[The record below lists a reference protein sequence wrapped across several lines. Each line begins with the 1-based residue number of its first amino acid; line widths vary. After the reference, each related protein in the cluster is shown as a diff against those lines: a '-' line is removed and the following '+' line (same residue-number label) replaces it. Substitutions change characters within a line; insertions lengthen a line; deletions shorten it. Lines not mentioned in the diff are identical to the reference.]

1 MKEPLTCPR
10 PGTLLYSL
18 TVSILLLAT
27 NISAADWPEWRGAG
41 RLGIWDELGIVE
53 RFPAEGLIESW
64 RVPINAGYA
73 GPAVAAGRVFLTDY
87 KAKQGRAGTERII
100 ALDEETGKTL
110 WTQSWTAAYGSLSY
124 HYGPRATPTV
134 DGDRVY
140 VLGAVG
146 KLLCVRTA
154 DGEIVWQKDLVA
166 DYDADVQDWGFS
178 AAPLVD
184 GEQLIALVGGA
195 GDAKVVSFNKRT
207 GREIWRS
214 LSSDSPAGYCAPQ
227 IFEWNGVRQL
237 IVWHPAALA
246 GLDPETGKL
255 LWEQPFE
262 VRANMTILNPVVK
275 GDVLLVSSHFNG
287 SRLYRI
293 HPDGSGA
300 TLLWK
305 GSSNSDMETDG
316 IHSLLAVPVIEGDYI
331 YGIDSYGILRCL
343 RLSTGERVWETQQ
356 VTGERS
362 IWSSAMIVRHGD
374 HYFINNDR
382 GDLII
387 ARFSPEG
394 YEEISRTKLIEP
406 TTPPQTR
413 RELKAVNWSHP
424 AYANRHIIA
433 RNDKQVVRYS
443 LER

>member
-1 MKEPLTCPR
+1 MKFRLMR
-10 PGTLLYSL
+10 NSGALLCS
-18 TVSILLLAT
+18 VAISILLIAT
-27 NISAADWPEWRGAG
+27 NIRAADWPEWRGAG
-41 RLGIWDELGIVE
+41 RLGIWNELGIVE
-53 RFPAEGLIESW
+53 HFSAAGLKQCW
-64 RVPINAGYA
+64 RVPVNEGYS
-73 GPAVAAGRVFLTDY
+73 GPAVADGRVFLTDY
-87 KAKQGRAGTERII
+87 KAERGRTGTERIV
-100 ALDEETGKTL
+100 ALSEETGKTL
-110 WTQSWTAAYGSLSY
+110 WTQNWTATYGNLSY

-134 DGDRVY
+134 DGDYVY
-140 VLGAVG
+140 ILGAVG
-146 KLLCVRTA
+146 KLLCVRAA
-154 DGEIVWQKDLVA
+154 DGEVVWQKDLVA
-166 DYDADVQDWGFS
+166 DYEADVQDWGFS

-184 GEQLIALVGGA
+184 GEQLIMLVGGA
-195 GDAKVVSFNKRT
+195 NDAKVVSFNKHT

-214 LSSDSPAGYCAPQ
+214 LSSESPAGYCAPQ

-255 LWEQPFE
+255 LWEQPFK
-262 VRANMTILNPVVK
+262 VRANMTILNPAVK
-275 GDVLLVSSHFNG
+275 DDMLLVSSHFNG

-293 HPDGSGA
+293 HPNRAGA

-374 HYFINNDR
+374 RYFINNDR

-433 RNDKQVVRYS
+433 RNDEEVVRYS